1 MFAKMN
7 VSAYHEG
14 NMNIYDIANKAGV
27 SIATVSRIINK
38 KGNVSPKTEERV
50 LKVIAEMGY
59 TPNAFARALGL
70 DTIKMVGVLCSDVS
84 DKHYAKA
91 VSIIERELR
100 AKEYDSI
107 LACTGNELEDK
118 KKAIGVLLSKR
129 VDALI
134 LVGSIFQEKKDN
146 SHIKNAAE
154 KLPVIIINGE
164 YNFKNTYSVSCDE
177 KDAVKQCVLELSR
190 SGHRDILY
198 MYDVESFS
206 GLNKIAG
213 FKEGIRESGLM
224 LSPQNIIKCERTL
237 EASKEAV
244 ISALER
250 GLRFSAVLAGEDVL
264 AVGAMKAFLQKGIN
278 VPGDVAVVGFNNSVL
293 AECTTPSLTS
303 IDNRIE
309 DLSTCAVKTMLD
321 VFESKPVK
329 KMQVYKGLMAY
340 RESFKEKL

>member
-1 MFAKMN
+1 
-7 VSAYHEG
+7 
-14 NMNIYDIANKAGV
+14 MNIYDIANKAGV

-70 DTIKMVGVLCSDVS
+70 DSIKMVGVLCSDVS

-118 KKAIGVLLSKR
+118 KKAIDVLLSKR

-134 LVGSIFQEKKDN
+134 LVGSIFQEKNDN
-146 SHIKNAAE
+146 SHIKKAAE

-164 YNFKNTYSVSCDE
+164 YDFKNTYSVSCDE
-177 KDAVKQCVLELSR
+177 KEAVKQCVLSLAH
-190 SGHRDILY
+190 SGHKDIVY

-206 GLNKIAG
+206 GLKKISG
-213 FKEGIRESGLM
+213 FKDGIREAGLM
-224 LSPQNIIKCERTL
+224 LSPKNIIKCERTL
-237 EASKEAV
+237 DASKEAV
-244 ISALER
+244 VSALDR

-278 VPGDVAVVGFNNSVL
+278 VPEDVAVVGFNNSVL
-293 AECTTPSLTS
+293 AECTTPSLSS

-309 DLSTCAVKTMLD
+309 QLCTAAVKTMLD
-321 VFESKPVK
+321 VFEGKQVSKKQIVEGEL
-329 KMQVYKGLMAY
+329 VY
-340 RESFKEKL
+340 RESFKENI

>member
-1 MFAKMN
+1 
-7 VSAYHEG
+7 
-14 NMNIYDIANKAGV
+14 MNIYDIAEKAGV

-38 KGNVSPKTEERV
+38 KGNVSPKTEKRV

-70 DTIKMVGVLCSDVS
+70 DSIKMVGVLCSDVS

-100 AKEYDSI
+100 AKDYDSI
-107 LACTGNELEDK
+107 LGCTGNELEDK
-118 KKAIGVLLSKR
+118 KKAINVLLSKR

-134 LVGSIFQEKKDN
+134 LVGSIFQEKTDN
-146 SHIKNAAE
+146 LHIKLAAE
-154 KLPVIIINGE
+154 KIPVIIINGQYGFE
-164 YNFKNTYSVSCDE
+164 NTYSVACDE

-190 SGHRDILY
+190 AGHKDILY

-213 FKEGIRESGLM
+213 YKQGLKEAGLM
-224 LSPQNIIKCERTL
+224 MPPQNIIKCERTL
-237 EASKEAV
+237 EEAKGAV
-244 ISALER
+244 LSALDR
-250 GLRFSAVLAGEDVL
+250 GVRFSAVVTSEDVL
-264 AVGAMKAFLQKGIN
+264 AVGVLKALAGRGIK

-293 AECTTPSLTS
+293 AECSTPALTS

-309 DLSTCAVKTMLD
+309 DLCTSAVKTMLD
-321 VFESKPVK
+321 VFDRK
-329 KMQVYKGLMAY
+329 KVEKKQLIKGYLAY
-340 RESFKEKL
+340 RESFNQ

>member
-1 MFAKMN
+1 MI

-38 KGNVSPKTEERV
+38 KGNVSPKTQERV

-70 DTIKMVGVLCSDVS
+70 DSIKMVGVLCSDVS

-107 LACTGNELEDK
+107 LACTGNALEDK
-118 KKAIGVLLSKR
+118 KKAIDVLLSKR

-134 LVGSIFQEKKDN
+134 LVGSIFQEKDDN
-146 SHIKNAAE
+146 SHIKKAAE
-154 KLPVIIINGE
+154 RLPIIIINGE
-164 YNFKNTYSVSCDE
+164 YDFINTYSVSCDE
-177 KDAVKQCVLELSR
+177 KDVVKQCVLSLAR
-190 SGHRDILY
+190 SGHKDILY

-213 FKEGIRESGLM
+213 FKEGISEAGLL

-237 EASKEAV
+237 EASKKAV
-244 ISALER
+244 NSALER
-250 GLRFSAVLAGEDVL
+250 GLRFSAVLTSEDVL
-264 AVGAMKAFLQKGIN
+264 AVGAMKAFSHKGIK
-278 VPGDVAVVGFNNSVL
+278 VPEDVAVVGFNNSVL
-293 AECTTPSLTS
+293 AECTTPSLSS

-309 DLSTCAVKTMLD
+309 QLCTAAVKTMLD
-321 VFESKPVK
+321 VFEGKQIK
-329 KMQVYKGLMAY
+329 KKQIYEGLLVY
-340 RESFKEKL
+340 RESFEKYI